1 MTFFNVK
8 QARSATISF
17 LALASVAFTVP
28 AAATTWDGETST
40 DWLTGTNWGGNVAP
54 GPGDAAVINDGGL
67 ADQPF
72 LEPGDYSS
80 IESLALS
87 AGVLTLGG
95 TLITTN
101 GAVISGTGRLVGI
114 FGGVLDGNVDVTGG
128 TIEGNLYISG
138 NLNLSAPSTV
148 LINVFAPSLFN
159 QIVIGG
165 NANLGGNLVINLGE
179 YDGTT
184 NVIFDFLTYD
194 SRTAGSMFESW
205 SVVGLTG
212 LTTSLTYS
220 DTGVRFRVLS
230 SVPEPATW
238 TMMIAG
244 FGMVGGAIRFRR
256 KQSLQLPA

>member
-17 LALASVAFTVP
+17 LALACVAFAVP
-28 AAATTWDGETST
+28 AVATTWDGDTST
-40 DWLTGTNWGGNVAP
+40 KWQTGTNWGGDVAP
-54 GPGDAAVINDGGL
+54 GPGDAAVINNGGL
-67 ADQPF
+67 ANQPF
-72 LEPGDYSS
+72 IQAGDTFT

-87 AGVLTLGG
+87 EGVLTLSGDL
-95 TLITTN
+95 TATN
-101 GAVISGTGRLVGI
+101 GAVISGTGRLVGNNG
-114 FGGVLDGNVDVTGG
+114 FLNGNVDVTGG
-128 TIEGNLYISG
+128 TVEGNLYISG
-138 NLNLSAPSTV
+138 NLNLGAPSTF

-184 NVIFDFLTYD
+184 DVMFDLLTYD

-212 LTTSLTYS
+212 LTTSLSYS
-220 DTGVRFRVLS
+220 DTGVRFRILS

-244 FGMVGGAIRFRR
+244 FGMVGGTIRFRR
-256 KQSLQLPA
+256 KQSPQVPA

>member
-40 DWLTGTNWGGNVAP
+40 DWQTVTNWAGNSEP

-72 LEPGDYSS
+72 LGSGRNS
-80 IESLALS
+80 NVESLALS

-95 TLITTN
+95 SLSATN

-114 FGGVLDGNVDVTGG
+114 AGVLDGNVDVTGG
-128 TIEGNLYISG
+128 TIEGSFEIYG
-138 NLNLSAPSTV
+138 NLNLGPPSTV

-230 SVPEPATW
+230 AVPEPATW

-244 FGMVGGAIRFRR
+244 FGMVGGTIRLRR
-256 KQSLQLPA
+256 KQSPQLPA

>member
-1 MTFFNVK
+1 MMPFFSVK
-8 QARSATISF
+8 QARSAMLSLLI
-17 LALASVAFTVP
+17 LAFVVP
-28 AAATTWDGETST
+28 TSTAVATTWDGETST
-40 DWLTGTNWGGNVAP
+40 DWQTGTNWGGNVAP
-54 GPGDAAVINDGGL
+54 GPGDAAIINDGGL
-67 ADQPF
+67 ANQPF
-72 LEPGDYSS
+72 LEPGDTAT

-95 TLITTN
+95 DLTATN
-101 GAVISGTGRLVGI
+101 GVVISGTGRLVGNNG
-114 FGGVLDGNVDVTGG
+114 FLNGNVDVTGG
-128 TIEGNLYISG
+128 TVAGNLYISG

-184 NVIFDFLTYD
+184 DVMFDLLTYD

-230 SVPEPATW
+230 AVPEPATW

-244 FGMVGGAIRFRR
+244 FGMVGGTIRFRC